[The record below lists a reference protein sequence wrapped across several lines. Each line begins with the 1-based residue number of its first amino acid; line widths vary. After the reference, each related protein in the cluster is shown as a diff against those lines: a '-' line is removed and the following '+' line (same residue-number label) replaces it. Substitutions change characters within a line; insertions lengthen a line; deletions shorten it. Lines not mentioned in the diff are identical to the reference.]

1 MKKHIISLLI
11 IAILFT
17 LNVAAQKNKAVKLA
31 TTADSISYLIGSDIG
46 HNLINGGIEFNV
58 QILSKGMED
67 ALSNVDTLIINK
79 QKKDEILGKWQQE
92 RMKKQQEEKAKKSE
106 VAAKAGAQFLALNKN
121 AQGVK
126 ELPSGLQ
133 YKVIKEGNGP
143 HPKAT
148 DKVKVHYHGTLT
160 DGTVFDS
167 SVERGEPISFGLNQV
182 IPGWT
187 EGVQLMTP
195 GSKYIFYIPANLAYG
210 DREMGKIPAGS
221 TLIFEVEL
229 FSIEADDHDHNHD
242 HEQK

>member
-1 MKKHIISLLI
+1 MKKLI
-11 IAILFT
+11 ITFFT
-17 LNVAAQKNKAVKLA
+17 LSILLTINVVAQKNKSIKLN
-31 TTADSISYLIGSDIG
+31 TSADSISYLIGSDIG
-46 HNLINGGIEFNV
+46 HNLINGGIEFTPE
-58 QILSKGMED
+58 LLAKGIED
-67 ALSNVDTLIINK
+67 AKANTDTLIISK
-79 QKKDEILGKWQQE
+79 QKKDELLNRWQQE
-92 RMKKQQEEKAKKSE
+92 RMKKQQSEQSKKSE
-106 VAAKAGAQFLALNKN
+106 VAKKAGNQFLALNKN

-133 YKVIKEGNGP
+133 YKVVKEGSGQR
-143 HPKAT
+143 PKAT

-229 FSIEADDHDHNHD
+229 FSIEPT
-242 HEQK
+242 ETK